1 MSPYLTLIEVR
12 STLKD
17 WLPLKHGILLFL
29 IRCFAHDQFDC
40 GPNIDEVHLA
50 HSQYKEGQ
58 FFSVVRV
65 LDVSPNGGFIGD
77 SHISS
82 SNSLNA
88 NSKSNEL
95 KGEWN
100 ERTPLNLKPN
110 QVWNYKLQTQ
120 MQIG

>member
-1 MSPYLTLIEVR
+1 MSPYLTLIEVG

-17 WLPLKHGILLFL
+17 SLPIKHGILLFL
-29 IRCFAHDQFDC
+29 IRYFTHDQFDC
-40 GPNIDEVHLA
+40 GANIDEVHLA

-58 FFSVVRV
+58 FFSAVRV

-77 SHISS
+77 SHIGS

-95 KGEWN
+95 KSE
-100 ERTPLNLKPN
+100 
-110 QVWNYKLQTQ
+110 
-120 MQIG
+120 